1 MGALAILYGIQ
12 AAAGAGQAIF
22 GMQQANQARAQE
34 ALLRAQGLPKMQT
47 PQEYFDLYQNAS
59 RSRAFEQEKAM
70 TESIM
75 ASNLNV
81 LASAGSR
88 ALIGAAPGVALQAQ
102 RGLAG
107 AAERD
112 FQRQQQA
119 LQTLAGAEGRT
130 EAYNFQAQSR
140 QYAADLA
147 RAQAGYQAGLET
159 AVSGAEQAIGAGFMA
174 GQEVADARGFGP
186 SRRENLRAVANTPDT
201 IGRGV
206 DVTEMSNE
214 SVIGQERGL
223 VTGGPSAGPALTA
236 DALAFQ
242 QQQEMLRQ
250 QALDYDD
257 LLLGGADQPAR
268 RSVAQA
274 DPMSAFPF
282 GGEPADLQP
291 YARRRIGSANPL
303 VFGVYPPLG
312 RAEGGSVTTPGKY
325 TADHS
330 LEYDVKTKGG
340 KTIATVTGDETLVFN
355 PEQRRFLKKV
365 IGKLMT
371 GGTIKPTKADVK
383 AANKTLKA
391 FKK

>member
-1 MGALAILYGIQ
+1 MGALAVLYGIQ
-12 AAAGAGQAIF
+12 AAAGTAQAIY
-22 GMQQANQARAQE
+22 GMVQANQARAQE

-88 ALIGAAPGVALQAQ
+88 ALIGAAPGVTLQAQ

-130 EAYNFQAQSR
+130 EAYNFQAESA
-140 QYAADLA
+140 QYARDLA
-147 RAQAGYQAGLET
+147 SAQAGYQAGIET
-159 AVSGAEQAIGAGFMA
+159 AMSGAEQAIGAGFLA
-174 GQEVADARGFGP
+174 GQEISDAAA
-186 SRRENLRAVANTPDT
+186 LKKHQDAVANTPDE
-201 IGRGV
+201 IGRGI
-206 DVTEMSNE
+206 DLTKMSNE

-242 QQQEMLRQ
+242 QQQEELRQ
-250 QALDYDD
+250 QDLDYDD
-257 LLLGGADQPAR
+257 LLFERIQGAKA
-268 RSVAQA
+268 AQA
-274 DPMSAFPF
+274 DPYSMF
-282 GGEPADLQP
+282 P
-291 YARRRIGSANPL
+291 YANPEL
-303 VFGVYPPLG
+303 YRKGF
-312 RAEGGSVTTPGKY
+312 AKGGAVTTPGKY

-330 LEYDVKTKGG
+330 VEYDVKTKGG

-365 IGKLMT
+365 IRKLMT
-371 GGTIKPTKADVK
+371 GRAIKPTKADVK

>member
-1 MGALAILYGIQ
+1 MGALAVLYGIQ

-47 PQEYFDLYQNAS
+47 PQEYYDLYQNAS

-88 ALIGAAPGVALQAQ
+88 ALIGAAPGVTLQAQ

-130 EAYNFQAQSR
+130 QAYNFQAESA
-140 QYAADLA
+140 QYARDLA
-147 RAQAGYQAGLET
+147 SAQAGYQAGIET
-159 AVSGAEQAIGAGFMA
+159 AFSGAEQAIGAGFMA
-174 GQEVADARGFGP
+174 GQEIADAGKAKKLADARKQASQVVTPTLDAAGNVVKSDPGIVTPEIGFDQGKQVDVIGGEFYDYSGGFGVNP
-186 SRRENLRAVANTPDT
+186 KAP
-201 IGRGV
+201 
-206 DVTEMSNE
+206 
-214 SVIGQERGL
+214 
-223 VTGGPSAGPALTA
+223 TA
-236 DALAFQ
+236 DSPVAPADPYSMVPTGNPPIDLRTVTPGSYSS
-242 QQQEMLRQ
+242 QQE
-250 QALDYDD
+250 AAFKNP
-257 LLLGGADQPAR
+257 GAIIKMTADGR
-268 RSVAQA
+268 FIAQ
-274 DPMSAFPF
+274 
-282 GGEPADLQP
+282 
-291 YARRRIGSANPL
+291 YAK
-303 VFGVYPPLG
+303 
-312 RAEGGSVTTPGKY
+312 GGSVTTPGKY

-330 LEYDVKTKGG
+330 VEYDVKTKGG

-371 GGTIKPTKADVK
+371 GGTIRPTKADVK

>member
-1 MGALAILYGIQ
+1 MGALALLYGVQ
-12 AAAGAGQAIF
+12 AVAGAGQAIF
-22 GMQQANQARAQE
+22 GMQQANAARNQE

-88 ALIGAAPGVALQAQ
+88 ALIGAAPGVTLQAQ

-119 LQTLAGAEGRT
+119 LQTLAGAQGRT

-174 GQEVADARGFGP
+174 GQEIADAREVKKLADAKKLASQVETPTLDTAGNVVKSDPGIVTPEIGFDQGKQ
-186 SRRENLRAVANTPDT
+186 
-201 IGRGV
+201 V
-206 DVTEMSNE
+206 DVTG
-214 SVIGQERGL
+214 GQFYDYMEK
-223 VTGGPSAGPALTA
+223 GGGFGVNPQIYTA
-236 DALAFQ
+236 DS
-242 QQQEMLRQ
+242 
-250 QALDYDD
+250 
-257 LLLGGADQPAR
+257 P
-268 RSVAQA
+268 VAPA
-274 DPMSAFPF
+274 DPYSMSPF
-282 GGEPADLQP
+282 G
-291 YARRRIGSANPL
+291 NPEL
-303 VFGVYPPLG
+303 YRKGF
-312 RAEGGSVTTPGKY
+312 AKGGSVTTPGKY

-330 LEYDVKTKGG
+330 VEYDVKTKGG

-371 GGTIKPTKADVK
+371 GGTIRPTKADVK